1 MRPQRQPNG
10 ISLAPLT
17 RRLRHPEGYPG
28 PLPTYAAIDR
38 QPGWLDPRDVIR
50 LHALLT
56 LGRLVGDLGTLIE
69 GLVTVTRYT
78 AVVHEEILAA
88 LVRADEAVAFVIVEP
103 LYRSLGH
110 ILEPTFLSWG
120 STAIKKPL
128 LSHRG
133 RRFSLTIKPTSIYC
147 ILTIPRARSESRKGP
162 RTGLRS
168 LRSRSRSN
176 TTTII
181 TARTIPHLLPRTG
194 SPEAS

>member
-1 MRPQRQPNG
+1 PC
-10 ISLAPLT
+10 
-17 RRLRHPEGYPG
+17 RLEPG
-28 PLPTYAAIDR
+28 
-38 QPGWLDPRDVIR
+38 DVFR
-50 LHALLT
+50 LQTFPAL
-56 LGRLVGDLGTLIE
+56 GSLVGDLGTLIE
-69 GLVTVTRYT
+69 ALVAVAGYTRM
-78 AVVHEEILAA
+78 VHEEVLAT
-88 LVRADEAVAFVIVEP
+88 LVRSDEAVAFIIVEP

-110 ILEPTFLSWG
+110 IPEPTFLSWG

-162 RTGLRS
+162 RPGLRS
-168 LRSRSRSN
+168 SRSRSRSN

-181 TARTIPHLLPRTG
+181 TVRTIPHLLPRTG